1 MADAK
6 KKVLIVEDSESYR
19 FVLSESLREAGFIVA
34 IARNGEEGLD
44 AIKSDKP
51 DLVLLDITMPK
62 MDGITMS
69 QKLKEA
75 NIKVPIIFLTNMS
88 DIKHVTEATATA
100 TDYMGYIVKADTS
113 VDDIVVR
120 VKEKLNI
127 K

>member
-1 MADAK
+1 MADAQK
-6 KKVLIVEDSESYR
+6 KILIVEDSESYR

-69 QKLKEA
+69 QKLKEEG
-75 NIKVPIIFLTNMS
+75 IKLPIIFLTNMS

-100 TDYMGYIVKADTS
+100 TDYMGYIVKVDTS
-113 VDDIVVR
+113 VDEIVVR
-120 VKEKLNI
+120 VKERFASK
-127 K
+127 

>member
-1 MADAK
+1 MAINK
-6 KKVLIVEDSESYR
+6 KILIVEDSESYR
-19 FVLSESLREAGFIVA
+19 FILSETLRGAGFTVA
-34 IARNGEEGLD
+34 TAKNGEEGLD
-44 AIKSDKP
+44 AIKSDRP

-62 MDGITMS
+62 MDGIAMS

-75 NIKVPIIFLTNMS
+75 NLRVPIIFLTNMS
-88 DIKHVTEATATA
+88 DLKHITDATATA